1 MAEPALVRELTES
14 HVAAAFLKQFV
25 VDDLP
30 WAHLDIAGT
39 GMATKQMDWI
49 PQGGTGFGVQLLV
62 DWLLNRYMK
71 SFVCHKHNTHYNTNC
86 SRFPTKGPW

>member
-1 MAEPALVRELTES
+1 MEVCNTDAEGRLILADAMAYVQKKYELES
-14 HVAAAFLKQFV
+14 MV
-25 VDDLP
+25 
-30 WAHLDIAGT
+30 DIAGT

-71 SFVCHKHNTHYNTNC
+71 SLVCHKHVTHHNTNY
-86 SRFPTKGPW
+86 SRLPAEEPW

>member
-1 MAEPALVRELTES
+1 
-14 HVAAAFLKQFV
+14 
-25 VDDLP
+25 
-30 WAHLDIAGT
+30 
-39 GMATKQMDWI
+39 MATKQMDWI